1 MMNPMVNTLTIPFH
15 TELYDV
21 SPCSFSSGGEL
32 ESYVNV
38 IKHDPLY
45 YILDTTHDNCDIDI
59 QSNRVVIVSLKQLD
73 ALQRAIDAVR
83 EDMLMNVMQEENQN
97 RGEYE

>member
-1 MMNPMVNTLTIPFH
+1 MMITPFH

-21 SPCSFSSGGEL
+21 SPCAISTSGEL

-59 QSNRVVIVSLKQLD
+59 QRNRVVIISLNQLE
-73 ALQRAIDAVR
+73 ALQRAIEVIR
-83 EDMLMNVMQEENQN
+83 QDMLMNIMQLENQE
-97 RGEYE
+97 RGEYND

>member
-1 MMNPMVNTLTIPFH
+1 MRNSMITPFH
-15 TELYDV
+15 TELYDI
-21 SPCSFSSGGEL
+21 SPCSISSNGEL

-45 YILDTTHDNCDIDI
+45 YILDTRHDNCDIDV
-59 QSNRVVIVSLKQLD
+59 QRNRVVIISLKQLD

-83 EDMLMNVMQEENQN
+83 EDMLMSVMQEENQN
-97 RGEYE
+97 RGEY